1 MTSFITLSLSLS
13 LLSFQQLENDII
25 EAWQKQIAA
34 SHNRAIEVTFN

>member
-1 MTSFITLSLSLS
+1 MTSFITLS

-34 SHNRAIEVTFN
+34 SHNRAIEVAFN